1 MSLSSRIKARID
13 SLNSLLVLGLDS
25 YYEKIPKHLKKGS
38 IDKAIFNFNKQ
49 IIDATQK
56 YVAGFKL
63 NYVCY
68 SSFGINGLIALER
81 TNKYI
86 HKNYPSCV
94 VILDCKKDENIGE
107 YRYMAKKEVFDWL
120 GADIV
125 TVLPWMGSDALEV
138 FLEDEEKGILLIC
151 RNSNPS
157 AAQLQDLKVKGK
169 PLYQV
174 CAELVMK
181 KNWGKK
187 GNLLIEAPA
196 NFPEALKKIR
206 KAVGE
211 KMMILT
217 VGVGS
222 QGGKLEDIKYGMNKN
237 GDNLLLNK
245 GKAIIFASSGR
256 DFAKVAGFE
265 AKKLRDEINVLRK
278 KEGRHNN
285 EGD

>member
-1 MSLSSRIKARID
+1 MNLYNRIKSRMK
-13 SLNSLLVLGLDS
+13 SSNSLLVLGLDS
-25 YYEKIPKHLKKGS
+25 YYEMLPKHLKNGS

-49 IIDATQK
+49 VIDATQG
-56 YVAGFKL
+56 YVVGFKL

-68 SSFGINGLIALER
+68 SSFGINGLIALEK

-86 HKNYPSCV
+86 HKKYPSCA

-138 FLEDEEKGILLIC
+138 FLEDEEKGVLLIC

-187 GNLLIEAPA
+187 GNLLIEAPV

-211 KMMILT
+211 EIIILT
-217 VGVGS
+217 VGVGG

-237 GDNLLLNK
+237 GGNLLLNK

-256 DFAKVAGFE
+256 DFATVAAIM
-265 AKKLRDEINVLRK
+265 AKDLRGKINILREK
-278 KEGRHNN
+278 KRAYQSI
-285 EGD
+285 